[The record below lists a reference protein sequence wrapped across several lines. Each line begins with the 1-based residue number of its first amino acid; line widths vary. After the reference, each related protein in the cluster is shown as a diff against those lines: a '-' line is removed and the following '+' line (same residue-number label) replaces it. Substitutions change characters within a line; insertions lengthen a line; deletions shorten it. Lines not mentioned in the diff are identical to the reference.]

1 LNVIGLGEAG
11 CNIADKFAQYPQ
23 YNIYKIDAGLKG
35 LKKNGIYA
43 MPVQESIED
52 YEENCPSMKNFFK
65 NLAGEALFVVCGSGK
80 ISGTSLR
87 ILETIR
93 HCNIEILYIMPDIDL
108 IGHIAGLQNK
118 IAYNVLQQYTRSG
131 LFQKMY
137 IIKNSSVQD
146 VSGDTPILNYYDKL
160 NETIVSAFHMMN
172 VFRFSKPII
181 NTFSEQVDSCRISTI
196 GIFDDEKNE
205 EKLFFPLENIRDL
218 MYYYGIPRK
227 TLEEDGRLF
236 RKITEQIKEK
246 SNKKENEHVQQRATF
261 GIYQTEYEQNYN
273 FVIASTS
280 FIQE

>member
-1 LNVIGLGEAG
+1 MNVIGLGAAG
-11 CNIADKFAQYPQ
+11 CNIADKFARYPQ
-23 YNIYKIDAGLKG
+23 YNIYKIDVGLKG

-43 MPVQESIED
+43 LPEQESIEG
-52 YEENCPSMKNFFK
+52 YEENHPSMKNFFK
-65 NLAGEALFVVCGSGK
+65 NMAGETLFVVCGSGK
-80 ISGTSLR
+80 ISGASLR

-108 IGHIAGLQNK
+108 IGHVAGLQNK
-118 IAYNVLQQYTRSG
+118 IAYNVLQQYARSG

-137 IIKNSSVQD
+137 IIKNSSVQI

-181 NTFSEQVDSCRISTI
+181 NTFSEQIDSCRISTI

-227 TLEEDGRLF
+227 ILEEAGRLF

-246 SNKKENEHVQQRATF
+246 SNKKENEHVQQKATF
-261 GIYQTEYEQNYN
+261 GIYQTEYEQNYS